1 MDTPRRS
8 RRVAAN
14 SSVKSDSTLRS
25 RSAKARSR
33 STSKGPKPKTPKS
46 RQTSSRKKDKDED
59 KDAGSERFSTKGDKA
74 NSFFKPPPTSEII
87 SKLFSFDSWLL
98 YPDSKGSLG
107 GFFDFVP
114 LHLRVGPWF
123 ILAPIFI
130 VTHTYVLFSNMPN
143 GSWPTFTPSFP
154 EPFSLFFYLDC
165 FFFVNNACVLY
176 VLLSKAGPAVL
187 CTFTVW
193 SWCILTF
200 RCLSSAVCSLYPG
213 IPLLPYLSEFF
224 RFPAL
229 VAATLTTIVW
239 NFVLAPIMYFA
250 FFKTAERRKQF
261 LLWNLQFTL
270 QEIHTFNLP
279 IAVTNAVLSTGGRM
293 LQADDLWS
301 AFFVLFC
308 YSMLYLFILDRLGV
322 HLYPVFSPRSKFSVI
337 AWSTVFCLYA
347 TTFIYWN
354 QVMELGR
361 MESVL
366 GGLDILWQATWATQR
381 AVKAA
386 ILG

>member
-1 MDTPRRS
+1 
-8 RRVAAN
+8 
-14 SSVKSDSTLRS
+14 
-25 RSAKARSR
+25 
-33 STSKGPKPKTPKS
+33 
-46 RQTSSRKKDKDED
+46 
-59 KDAGSERFSTKGDKA
+59 
-74 NSFFKPPPTSEII
+74 
-87 SKLFSFDSWLL
+87 
-98 YPDSKGSLG
+98 LG

-114 LHLRVGPWF
+114 IHLRVGPWF

-130 VTHTYVLFSNMPN
+130 VAFTYTLFTNMPN

-154 EPFSLFFYLDC
+154 EPFSLYFYLDC
-165 FFFVNNACVLY
+165 AFFVNNACVLY
-176 VLLSKAGPAVL
+176 ILLSKAGPGVL
-187 CTFTVW
+187 CTFTLW

-250 FFKTAERRKQF
+250 FFKTAKRRKEF
-261 LLWNLQFTL
+261 ILWNLQFTL

-293 LQADDLWS
+293 LQFDDLWS
-301 AFFVLFC
+301 AFFVLFN

-322 HLYPVFSPRSKFSVI
+322 HLYPVFSPRSKFSVV
-337 AWSTVFCLYA
+337 AWSVVFCLYG
-347 TTFIYWN
+347 TTWVYWN
-354 QVMELGR
+354 QVMEMGR
-361 MESVL
+361 MESVS
-366 GGLDILWQATWATQR
+366 GGIKILWQAVWATQH
-381 AVKAA
+381 AVRAA
-386 ILG
+386 IVG